1 MALIVEDGTGL
12 SDANS
17 YVSVAYADAYFL
29 ARNVT
34 SWASLTI
41 KEALLI
47 QATDYMEAVYSE
59 SWKGTTLNDT
69 QALFCTPRIIED
81 EVINPDRL
89 KKAVCELALKAKDG
103 ALLVDVEQRTI
114 EEKIDV
120 ISVKYAEYSDQKTQ
134 YSFVYGLISPYLMSS
149 GVSKKVVRC

>member
-59 SWKGTTLNDT
+59 SWKGTVLLDT
-69 QALFCTPRIIED
+69 QSLSFPRIID
-81 EVINPDRL
+81 DATVYPDRL
-89 KKAVCELALKAKDG
+89 LKAVCELALKANDG
-103 ALLVDVEQRTI
+103 TLLVDEKQRAI
-114 EEKIDV
+114 EKKMDVMTEDVAMRTAQVTKNPKIN
-120 ISVKYAEYSDQKTQ
+120 Q
-134 YSFVYGLISPYLMSS
+134 GW
-149 GVSKKVVRC
+149 VSNQWENVGY

>member
-17 YVSVAYADAYFL
+17 YVSVAYADSYFL

-34 SWASLTI
+34 AWASLTI

-47 QATDYMEAVYSE
+47 KATDYMEAVYSE
-59 SWKGTTLNDT
+59 SWKGTTLLDT
-69 QALFCTPRIIED
+69 QSLSFPRIID
-81 EVINPDRL
+81 DATVYPYRL
-89 KKAVCELALKAKDG
+89 LKAVCELALKANNG
-103 ALLVDVEQRTI
+103 ALLVDEKQRAIEKKMDVMTI
-114 EEKIDV
+114 
-120 ISVKYAEYSDQKTQ
+120 KYAEYADQKTQ

-149 GVSKKVVRC
+149 GISKKVVRC

>member
-1 MALIVEDGTGL
+1 MVVEDGTGL
-12 SDANS
+12 SNADS
-17 YVSVAYADAYFL
+17 FVSVAYADTYFST
-29 ARNVT
+29 RNVT
-34 SWASLTI
+34 EWASLTN

-47 QATDYMEAVYSE
+47 KATDYIEAVYSE
-59 SWKGTTLNDT
+59 AWKGTTLVDT
-69 QALFCTPRIIED
+69 QSLSFPRIID
-81 EVINPDRL
+81 DATVYPDRL
-89 KKAVCELALKAKDG
+89 LKAVCELALKAKDG

-149 GVSKKVVRC
+149 GISKKVVRC

>member
-59 SWKGTTLNDT
+59 SWKGTVLLDT
-69 QALFCTPRIIED
+69 QSLSFPRIID
-81 EVINPDRL
+81 DATVYPDRL
-89 KKAVCELALKAKDG
+89 LKAVCELALKANDG

-120 ISVKYAEYSDQKTQ
+120 ITVKYAEYSDQKTQ

-149 GVSKKVVRC
+149 GISKKVVRC

>member
-34 SWASLTI
+34 AWASLTN

-59 SWKGTTLNDT
+59 SWKGTVLLDT
-69 QALFCTPRIIED
+69 QALSFPRIID
-81 EVINPDRL
+81 DATVYPDRL
-89 KKAVCELALKAKDG
+89 LKAVCELALKANDR

-120 ISVKYAEYSDQKTQ
+120 ITVKYAEYSDQKTQ
-134 YSFVYGLISPYLMSS
+134 YSMVYGLISPYLMSS

>member
-34 SWASLTI
+34 AWASLTI

-59 SWKGTTLNDT
+59 SWKGTVLLDT
-69 QALFCTPRIIED
+69 QSLSFPRIID
-81 EVINPDRL
+81 YDTVYPDRL
-89 KKAVCELALKAKDG
+89 LKAVCELALKANDG
-103 ALLVDVEQRTI
+103 NLLVDVEQRTI

-149 GVSKKVVRC
+149 GISKKVVRC

>member
-17 YVSVAYADAYFL
+17 YVGVAYADAYFL

-34 SWASLTI
+34 AWASLTI

-59 SWKGTTLNDT
+59 SWKGTVLLDT
-69 QALFCTPRIIED
+69 QSLSFPRIID
-81 EVINPDRL
+81 DAIVYPDRL
-89 KKAVCELALKAKDG
+89 LKAVCELALKANDG
-103 ALLVDVEQRTI
+103 TLLVDVEQRTI

-120 ISVKYAEYSDQKTQ
+120 ITVKYAEYSDQKTQ

>member
-1 MALIVEDGTGL
+1 MSLIVEDGTGL

-17 YVSVAYADAYFL
+17 YVSVAYADDYFL

-59 SWKGTTLNDT
+59 SWKGTVLLDT
-69 QALFCTPRIIED
+69 QSLSFPRIID
-81 EVINPDRL
+81 DVTVYPDRL
-89 KKAVCELALKAKDG
+89 LKAVCELALKANEG

-120 ISVKYAEYSDQKTQ
+120 ITVKYAEYSDQKTQ

>member
-34 SWASLTI
+34 SWASLSN

-47 QATDYMEAVYSE
+47 KATDYIEAVYSE
-59 SWKGTTLNDT
+59 AWKGTTLLDT
-69 QALFCTPRIIED
+69 QSLSFPRIID
-81 EVINPDRL
+81 DATVYPDRL
-89 KKAVCELALKAKDG
+89 LKAVCELALKANEG
-103 ALLVDVEQRTI
+103 ALLVDEKQRAIEKKMDVMTI
-114 EEKIDV
+114 
-120 ISVKYAEYSDQKTQ
+120 KYAEYADQKTQ